1 MDAYRI
7 ILTPDAEEDMKELR
21 SYIADVLSVQNTALA
36 YVQAVRKEIRSLS
49 EMPARYRPVDEEPWH
64 SRGIRRLIVKNSYVY
79 YRIDEAAKKVL
90 ILNVV
95 YARRDQLKALS
106 RISTD

>member
-7 ILTPDAEEDMKELR
+7 ILTPDAEEDMRELR
-21 SYIADVLSVQNTALA
+21 SYIADVLSARNTALA

-49 EMPARYRPVDEEPWH
+49 EMPARYRSVDEEPWH

-106 RISTD
+106 KISAD